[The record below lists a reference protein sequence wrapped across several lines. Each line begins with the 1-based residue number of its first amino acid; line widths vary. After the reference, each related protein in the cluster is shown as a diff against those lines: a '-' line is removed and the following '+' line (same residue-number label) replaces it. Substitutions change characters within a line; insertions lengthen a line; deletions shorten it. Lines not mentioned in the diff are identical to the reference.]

1 MPVTTLPPVRGGRGE
16 SLRSGTVP
24 NRRLV
29 SLTVAV
35 AAACLATI
43 ACSPG
48 DAFREQSAAVRV
60 DDATIPRSH
69 FEDQLD
75 LVYENEDLR
84 GYLFAGVARD
94 QLRADDAPVGTYTQ
108 QYAGAMAG
116 LHVQFL
122 VAAQVLDAE
131 GIEVSADDRAAV
143 VADLDQV
150 LAGGADALP
159 DEARDDLVDG
169 LAAFGRLRAEF
180 DQAELGDLVNRFVD
194 EATIVVNTR
203 YGTWDGEMLSVR
215 PPDGPAQAPGGGGDA
230 EPSLG

>member
-1 MPVTTLPPVRGGRGE
+1 MPVSTLPPVRDGRGE

-35 AAACLATI
+35 AAACLATT

-60 DDATIPRSH
+60 DDATISRSH

-75 LVYENEDLR
+75 LVYDNEELR
-84 GYLFAGVARD
+84 GYLFGGVGRD

-108 QYAGAMAG
+108 QYVGAMAG

-122 VAAQVLDAE
+122 VAAQVLDDE
-131 GIEVSADDRAAV
+131 GIELTGDDRDAI
-143 VADLDQV
+143 VAELDQV
-150 LAGGADALP
+150 LSGGTGDLP
-159 DEARDDLVDG
+159 GDARDDLVDG
-169 LAAFGRLRAEF
+169 LAAFGRLTAEF
-180 DQAELGDLVNRFVD
+180 DQAELNDLVIRYVGD
-194 EATIVVNTR
+194 ATVVVNTR
-203 YGTWDGEMLSVR
+203 YGTWDGERLTVT
-215 PPDGPAQAPGGGGDA
+215 PPGGPAPPPGGDA
-230 EPSLG
+230 ELLPG